1 MADSLIQPIAVPASP
16 RTLAGV
22 APIAILIVLLA
33 MLPVVAS
40 LVGSPF
46 LIKIGTRIVVFSL
59 AAVAL
64 NIVLGFGGLVSLL
77 HAGLFGIGGYVIG
90 IFAFQAEAGEPLF
103 GFIGGSTELAVV
115 LPVAVV
121 VSALAAT
128 VMGVISLRTGGA
140 YFIMITLA
148 FNQMLYYFFVALQ
161 KYGGDDGLQ
170 INGNITLFGF
180 PATGRIP
187 FYLGCVAA
195 LAVVLVLLQRLVA
208 SRFGMVLRASS
219 QNERRLTALGIPPL
233 RYQLAAFAI
242 SGAIAGLGGALLAS
256 GQQFISPSEM
266 SWVRS
271 GDLIVM
277 CVLGG
282 MSTVWGPVLG
292 AAVFLILEIV
302 LSEWTVYWQL
312 GFGLII
318 IAIVV
323 LLRGGLTDLLRM
335 AFGMAR
341 QP

>member
-1 MADSLIQPIAVPASP
+1 MTHPIAAPAVPRP
-16 RTLAGV
+16 FAGLM
-22 APIAILIVLLA
+22 PIAILILLLA
-33 MLPVVAS
+33 ALPVVAS
-40 LVGSPF
+40 LIGSPF
-46 LIKIGTRIVVFSL
+46 LLKIGTRVVVFSL

-77 HAGLFGIGGYVIG
+77 HAGLFGIGGYVVG
-90 IFAFQAEAGEPLF
+90 VLAFQAEAGEPLF
-103 GFIGGSTELAVV
+103 GFIPGSTELAIV
-115 LPVAVV
+115 LPVAIC
-121 VSALAAT
+121 VSAIVAAA
-128 VMGVISLRTGGA
+128 MGIVSLRTGGA

-148 FNQMLYYFFVALQ
+148 FNQMLYYFFIALQ

-170 INGNITLFGF
+170 INGDITLFGF
-180 PATGRIP
+180 AATGRTP
-187 FYLGCVAA
+187 FYLGCVAV
-195 LAVVLVLLQRLVA
+195 LAVVLILSQRLVA
-208 SRFGMVLRASS
+208 SRFGVVLRASS

-242 SGAIAGLGGALLAS
+242 SGAIAGLGGALLAA

-271 GDLIVM
+271 GDLVVM

-292 AAVFLILEIV
+292 AAVFLILEII
-302 LSEWTVYWQL
+302 LSEWTIYWQL

-318 IAIVV
+318 IGIVV

-335 AFGMAR
+335 TFGRAN
-341 QP
+341 P

>member
-1 MADSLIQPIAVPASP
+1 MADSMTHSAAAPALPRAFAGVIPIAV
-16 RTLAGV
+16 
-22 APIAILIVLLA
+22 LIVLLA
-33 MLPVVAS
+33 LLPVAAS
-40 LVGSPF
+40 LLGSPF
-46 LIKIGTRIVVFSL
+46 LLKIGTRIVVFSL

-77 HAGLFGIGGYVIG
+77 HAGLFGIGGYVVG
-90 IFAFQAEAGEPLF
+90 ILAFQAEANEALF
-103 GFIGGSTELAVV
+103 GFIPGSTELAIV
-115 LPVAVV
+115 LPIAIMVC
-121 VSALAAT
+121 ALAAAA
-128 VMGVISLRTGGA
+128 MGVVSLRTGGA

-148 FNQMLYYFFVALQ
+148 FNQMLYYFFIALQ

-170 INGNITLFGF
+170 INGDITLFGF
-180 PATGRIP
+180 AATGRVP

-195 LAVVLVLLQRLVA
+195 LAVVLVLLQRLVG
-208 SRFGMVLRASS
+208 SRFGVVLRASS
-219 QNERRLTALGIPPL
+219 QNERRLTAVGIPPM

-271 GDLIVM
+271 GDLVVM

-292 AAVFLILEIV
+292 AAVFLVLEIV
-302 LSEWTVYWQL
+302 LSGWTTYWQL

-318 IAIVV
+318 IGIVV

-335 AFGMAR
+335 TLGKAR
-341 QP
+341 S